1 MKRSRRARSGTGRSN
16 LTMPHERD
24 ESTHAPDEPRNVTS
38 QAARD
43 VESGQRDTDCY
54 GAAGDHF
61 DGVER
66 TPKY

>member
-1 MKRSRRARSGTGRSN
+1 
-16 LTMPHERD
+16 MPHERD

-61 DGVER
+61 DGVEC